1 MATRDRRQSDAPNIY
16 PLGHPKNPKSGLAAP
31 AKRVPTPAPA
41 RRGPER
47 AAAKAEATAT
57 TATTAP
63 EAAKVEKPD
72 AGDSSTAD
80 EGTAEGGFGDA
91 KETT

>member
-57 TATTAP
+57 TPP

-72 AGDSSTAD
+72 AGDSSAAD
-80 EGTAEGGFGDA
+80 EGAAEGGSGDA